1 MSMYPIASVTVGAGG
16 GTPQFFNIPQ
26 TFDHLQIR
34 VFGRGLMAGNAQ
46 SNLYTNWYQGTS
58 APSTYSSHRIQ
69 ADGSSVVS
77 AGNTGIPYVFGGTIF
92 PASTAAANIFGGAII
107 DILDYT
113 NTTKFKTVRIM
124 GGNDRNGSG
133 TIVIASG
140 LIQTLN
146 PINFGYVD
154 TEGTFAQGTRVDLY
168 GIADSPATGA

>member
-16 GTPQFFNIPQ
+16 GTPQFSNIPQ
-26 TFDHLQIR
+26 IFKHLQIR
-34 VFGRGLMAGNAQ
+34 VYGRGLMAGNAQ
-46 SNLYTNWYQGTS
+46 SNLYTNWYQLGS
-58 APSTYSSHRIQ
+58 IPSTYSSHRIQ
-69 ADGSSVVS
+69 ADGTSVVS
-77 AGNTGIPYVFGGTIF
+77 AGNTGLSYVFCGTIF
-92 PASTAAANIFGGAII
+92 PASTAATNIFGGAII

-113 NTTKFKTVRIM
+113 STTKFKTVRVM

-133 TIVIASG
+133 TVVLGSG

-168 GIADSPATGA
+168 GITDSLVAGA